1 MENTI
6 HTVNE
11 LLSTLKK
18 YQCQFGKTYRENGFI
33 FRGVSDKSWQLLP
46 GLFREYKEPQNSS
59 TIISASYSGRIY
71 SSNEIEI
78 LAHFKKEAIGFLPHI
93 SLDDDFTWLQ
103 YAQHFGVPTRLLD
116 FTSNPLI
123 ALYFCCRSES
133 KADGIIWMV
142 NASPFQTWSENEMFC
157 AILGP
162 DCTRDAMI
170 SSIMQS
176 IKGYSDDDKERLE
189 KYRPVLFTPAFIDQR
204 MSAQSSRFL
213 LWGKDDKPLESMID
227 EKNVMTLSPDGITY
241 EVTNDKRFFANII
254 ISGESKHSLMWELDL
269 LGVNEKTVFPGLDGI
284 GRYIERYYKENI
296 DDLCN
301 FI

>member
-18 YQCQFGKTYRENGFI
+18 YQCQFGQTYRSSGFI
-33 FRGVSDKSWQLLP
+33 FRGVCDKSWQLLP
-46 GLFREYKEPQNSS
+46 GLFREYKEPQKSS
-59 TIISASYSGRIY
+59 TLIASYSGRVY

-78 LAHFKKEAIGFLPHI
+78 LAHFKKEAIGFLPQI
-93 SLDDDFTWLQ
+93 SLNDDFTWLQ

-116 FTSNPLI
+116 FTTNPLI
-123 ALYFCCRSES
+123 ALYFCCKSES
-133 KADGIIWMV
+133 EADGIIWIV
-142 NASPFQTWSENEMFC
+142 NTSPFQTWSENEMFC

-176 IKGYSDDDKERLE
+176 TKGYSDDDKERLE

-213 LWGKDDKPLESMID
+213 LWGKDDKPLEEMIGNQN
-227 EKNVMTLSPDGITY
+227 KMTLSPDGVACEIA
-241 EVTNDKRFFANII
+241 NDQRFLANIHV
-254 ISGESKHSLMWELDL
+254 SRKSKHNIMQELDL
-269 LGVNEKTVFPGLDGI
+269 LGVNEKAVFPGLDGI

-296 DDLCN
+296 DDICE